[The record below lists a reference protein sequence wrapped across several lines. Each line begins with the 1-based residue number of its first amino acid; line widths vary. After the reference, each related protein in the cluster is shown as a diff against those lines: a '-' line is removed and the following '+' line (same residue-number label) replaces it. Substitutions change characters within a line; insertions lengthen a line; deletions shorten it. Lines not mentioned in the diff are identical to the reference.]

1 MARKRGS
8 QLAKRGSGSK
18 ARRIASPQ
26 EENDVWM
33 SQLCQISDNILFCIF
48 FSMAAVDSTNPVMP
62 EPEWAKP
69 RDKNAPPPV

>member
-1 MARKRGS
+1 MTFGCHSFVKS
-8 QLAKRGSGSK
+8 L
-18 ARRIASPQ
+18 IT
-26 EENDVWM
+26 
-33 SQLCQISDNILFCIF
+33 FCFVF